1 MKRLKKLRREHKEF
15 LAKEGIDHHQFLLIE
30 NLAECYEF
38 YHKKT
43 GKVVAI
49 RR

>member
-1 MKRLKKLRREHKEF
+1 MKPKKLRREQKEF

-30 NLAECYEF
+30 KLAECYKF

-43 GKVVAI
+43 CKVVSI